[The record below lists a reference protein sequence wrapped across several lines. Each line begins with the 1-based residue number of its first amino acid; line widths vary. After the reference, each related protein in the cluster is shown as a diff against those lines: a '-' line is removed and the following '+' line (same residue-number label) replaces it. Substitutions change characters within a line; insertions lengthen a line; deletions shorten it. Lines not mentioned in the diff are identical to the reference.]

1 MLRKGI
7 GHALTWHMPSST
19 LSDSAEDVLM
29 AYADNHWLSTGE
41 AAARLNV
48 SREWVRLL
56 IQRGDLRA
64 ERTRIGFLV
73 DPQSVERYGMRHA
86 TGAIPQTMRDAIL
99 DHLARIRASITGGEP
114 LTDDSTELLRQAREG
129 RFSDQ

>member
-1 MLRKGI
+1 
-7 GHALTWHMPSST
+7 
-19 LSDSAEDVLM
+19 M
-29 AYADNHWLSTGE
+29 AYANRHWLSTGA
-41 AAARLNV
+41 AAARLHV

-73 DPQSVERYGMRHA
+73 DPQSIEQYGMRH
-86 TGAIPQTMRDAIL
+86 TTDESRQTARDALL
-99 DHLARIRASITGGEP
+99 DHLAQIRASITGGRP

-129 RFSDQ
+129 RFGDR

>member
-1 MLRKGI
+1 MA
-7 GHALTWHMPSST
+7 HADH
-19 LSDSAEDVLM
+19 
-29 AYADNHWLSTGE
+29 HWLSTGE
-41 AAARLNV
+41 VAAQLHM

-73 DPQSVERYGMRHA
+73 DPQSVARYSARHA
-86 TGAIPQTMRDAIL
+86 TDASRQRSRDAIL
-99 DHLARIRASITGGEP
+99 DHLAQIRASITGGQQ

-129 RFSDQ
+129 RFADR